1 MTQLI
6 RKENVYGDSNFS
18 IPLYQEGFLAP
29 PDYIVSKHWARL
41 FFPSGPAVQLEYHV
55 QDSHLQCIQSQ
66 QTLVTHLLETPISR
80 RHPIGRNVSFS
91 LVFTSHSLC
100 AGTNMNSWGEALDT
114 LMHLRAGNSSQHLRL
129 DGLKMVNFSDEVASG
144 IVTSL
149 KDSER
154 RRGTAFELAKGPC
167 IVARFSG
174 NPRLYDI
181 LKHR

>member
-1 MTQLI
+1 MTQLT
-6 RKENVYGDSNFS
+6 REENIYGDSNFS

-41 FFPSGPAVQLEYHV
+41 FFPSGPAVQLEYQV

-66 QTLVTHLLETPISR
+66 HTFVTQLLETPLSR
-80 RHPIGRNVSFS
+80 RHPLGRNVSFS
-91 LVFTSHSLC
+91 LVFKSHSLS
-100 AGTNMNSWGEALDT
+100 AGTNMNSWGEALHT
-114 LMHLRAGNSSQHLRL
+114 LMHLRARNSNQHLRL

-149 KDSER
+149 KDSESR
-154 RRGTAFELAKGPC
+154 RETAFELAKGPC
-167 IVARFSG
+167 VVVRFSG

-181 LKHR
+181 LKHK